1 MALTDAERVK
11 VRHHMGYLNVGEA
24 FTFVLGAPAA
34 VETTFIVEGAMNRVL
49 EVALPE
55 LRRILSV
62 LDQLE
67 EQMIMDHELLAVRTL
82 GEITVNERE
91 QTQLTE
97 RYDYW
102 VASLANILGCERNP
116 FDKRRAVAS
125 INVGV
130 MG

>member
-1 MALTDAERVK
+1 MSLTDAERVK
-11 VRHHMGYLNVGEA
+11 VRHHMGYLNVAEA
-24 FTFVLGAPAA
+24 YTFVLGAPAS

-55 LRRILSV
+55 LRRILSI
-62 LDQLE
+62 LDQIE
-67 EQMIMDHELLAVRTL
+67 EQMITDHELLAVRSL